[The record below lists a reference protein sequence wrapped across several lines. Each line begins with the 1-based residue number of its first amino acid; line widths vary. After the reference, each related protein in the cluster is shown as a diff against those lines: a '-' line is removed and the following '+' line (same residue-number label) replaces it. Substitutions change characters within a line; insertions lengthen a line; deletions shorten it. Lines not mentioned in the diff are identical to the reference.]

1 MNTVTYKILLSP
13 HCLTSHCTDY
23 VKRLLLTLM
32 CEWTWQFLMLIG
44 SCIGVLL
51 FSIVFWELE
60 CNYSMCTYWYNRHGT
75 SSPWSFIHWSHWSFP
90 LFMAGRVVHCKNVKS
105 ICTLNGLYVCS
116 ERVSYLLLLQVR
128 CDWNFVM
135 DRLLLYL
142 HTGRVHCASVIWYL
156 SQSELYLFQ
165 WRPDDVCGGQTT
177 LDCFFLSRKIS
188 KSKNFKFKV
197 WNGILQRKS
206 GWNLWLQLRNIPKLL
221 NPN

>member
-13 HCLTSHCTDY
+13 HCLTPHRTDY

-32 CEWTWQFLMLIG
+32 FELTWQFLMLIG

-90 LFMAGRVVHCKNVKS
+90 LFMADRVVRCKIVKS

-116 ERVSYLLLLQVR
+116 ERVSYLLLLHVATAKR
-128 CDWNFVM
+128 WDWNFVM

-142 HTGRVHCASVIWYL
+142 HSGLVHCASVISYL
-156 SQSELYLFQ
+156 SQSQLYLFQ

-177 LDCFFLSRKIS
+177 IGFFLFRKVS
-188 KSKNFKFKV
+188 KSFLKRDFAKKVYPGEISGYSYVISQNF
-197 WNGILQRKS
+197 
-206 GWNLWLQLRNIPKLL
+206 
-221 NPN
+221 